1 MTVQWGILSTAHIN
15 RRIIPAIMH
24 SLRGNLLGVASRD
37 LNKAKDYAGQWQIP
51 KAYGTYEDLLTDSE
65 IDIVYI
71 PLPNHLHT
79 EWIIKSLDAGK
90 HVLCEKPMCLSLE
103 ELEMVKDASQR
114 TGLCVMEGFMH
125 LHHPQTKLWKSII
138 DTGVLGDIHTMQ
150 SNFTFNFDRDPGN
163 YRWKP
168 EAGGG
173 ALWDVGVYPISLF
186 QYLYGNAAI
195 SGTSSMYVEN
205 GIDLSTTALLDHGK
219 GRTGQ
224 FFVSFRTSYSTHTI
238 IQGHLGQLIITHP
251 FNIVDNCQAIIRR
264 GSKDEYLD
272 VPRQYLYS
280 GEVKNMHD
288 VILEGKSPL
297 ISLDQSR
304 DVLKTIQ
311 LLKSKT

>member
-15 RRIIPAIMH
+15 RRIIPAIRE

-37 LNKAKDYAGQWQIP
+37 LNKAKEYAAQWQIP
-51 KAYGTYEDLLTDSE
+51 KAYGAYEELLADPH
-65 IDIVYI
+65 IDVVYI

-103 ELEMVKDASQR
+103 ELALVRDTAHS
-114 TGLCVMEGFMH
+114 TGLCVMEGYMH
-125 LHHPQTKLWKSII
+125 LHHPQTRLWKSII

-150 SNFTFNFDRDPGN
+150 SNFTFNFDRDPDN
-163 YRWKP
+163 YRWTA

-186 QYLYGNAAI
+186 QYLYGNSPV
-195 SGTSSMYVEN
+195 SGTSSMYYEN
-205 GIDLSTTALLDHGK
+205 GIDLSTSALLDFGR

-224 FFVSFRTSYSTHTI
+224 FFVSFRSSYSTHTI
-238 IQGHLGQLIITHP
+238 LQGRLGQLIITHP
-251 FNIVDNCQAIIRR
+251 FNNVDSCQASIRR
-264 GSKDEYLD
+264 GSKIEYLD

-280 GEVKNMHD
+280 GEVENMHD
-288 VILEGKSPL
+288 VILEGKPQL
-297 ISLDQSR
+297 ITLDQSE

-311 LLKSKT
+311 LIRSGV

>member
-1 MTVQWGILSTAHIN
+1 MTIQWGILSTAHIN
-15 RRIIPAIMH
+15 RRIIPAIRQ

-37 LNKAKDYAGQWQIP
+37 LNKAKEYATNWQIP
-51 KAYGTYEDLLTDSE
+51 KAYGSYKELLADPE

-79 EWIIKSLDAGK
+79 EWILKSLYAGK

-103 ELEMVKDASQR
+103 ELELVRDATQR
-114 TGLCVMEGFMH
+114 TGLTVMEGFMH
-125 LHHPQTKLWKSII
+125 LHHPQTHLWKTII
-138 DTGVLGDIHTMQ
+138 ETGVLGDIHTMH
-150 SNFTFNFDRDPGN
+150 SNFTFNFDRSPDN
-163 YRWKP
+163 YRWRP

-186 QYLYGNAAI
+186 QYLYGNAPL
-195 SGTSSMYVEN
+195 SGTSSMYYEN
-205 GIDLSTTALLDHGK
+205 GIDLSTTALLDFGK

-224 FFVSFRTSYSTHTI
+224 FFVSFRSSYSTQTV

-251 FNIVDNCQAIIRR
+251 FNNVDACQAYIRR
-264 GSKDEYLD
+264 ESKDEYLD
-272 VPRQYLYS
+272 IPRQYLYS

-288 VILEGKSPL
+288 VILEGKKPW
-297 ISLDQSR
+297 ISLDHSE

-311 LLKSKT
+311 LLRTSV